1 MSSLHPS
8 LNNSLVFPNIMN
20 KHVQN
25 YNFDKTEEAEREDP
39 GNRKKSHKCN
49 QCHYASSNS
58 GHLEE
63 HLKVHSGEKLNKC
76 GQCDYAYSQ
85 ACTLKRHLKTH
96 SGEKSNK
103 CNQCDYA
110 SSEAGNLRRHL
121 KTHCG

>member
-39 GNRKKSHKCN
+39 GNGKKSHKCN
-49 QCHYASSNS
+49 QCHNASSNS

-63 HLKVHSGEKLNKC
+63 HLKVHSG
-76 GQCDYAYSQ
+76 
-85 ACTLKRHLKTH
+85 
-96 SGEKSNK
+96 KS
-103 CNQCDYA
+103 
-110 SSEAGNLRRHL
+110 
-121 KTHCG
+121 